1 MSAIARIAFNI
12 DALRH
17 VIPEGEGNYI
27 IDSYFRYI
35 ADDRRDGTTRT
46 HENEWKIIGDD
57 GDSVCTDDCGMAA
70 KNAMKAAGD
79 QLEEE
84 ADASLNLRIAAR
96 KKYAER
102 YGGEVFDAPLTTAE
116 NAPIVVDD
124 DAPVVGSEYEDVKR
138 ETDCGNHP
146 SLDKTVVEELHDM
159 I

>member
-1 MSAIARIAFNI
+1 MNMSAIARIAFNI

-35 ADDRRDGTTRT
+35 ADDRGNARGGSY
-46 HENEWKIIGDD
+46 ENEWKIIGDD

-79 QLEEE
+79 QLEED

-102 YGGEVFDAPLTTAE
+102 YGGEVFDAPLPA
-116 NAPIVVDD
+116 AD
-124 DAPVVGSEYEDVKR
+124 DAPVDPFICA
-138 ETDCGNHP
+138 DNHP